1 MERAPSPYGEPY
13 LGRTSVLLNYVF
25 LFEVLFAL
33 AVSVQDEAAIAAALR
48 AGDRAAFKVFFER
61 HHADLLR
68 YLSFRNVPEE
78 QADDLVQQAFVA
90 IWERRESLREDG
102 SVRALLY
109 RIAYSRAL
117 NHFRD
122 TERFDRPE
130 AQGDEYAA
138 DGADPE
144 QSAEARLIRDRIGAA
159 VAGLPERRRAVFE
172 LCVLEGF
179 SYREAAETLEISV
192 KTVENQMAHALKAV
206 REALA
211 MHRGIG

>member
-1 MERAPSPYGEPY
+1 M
-13 LGRTSVLLNYVF
+13 F

-33 AVSVQDEAAIAAALR
+33 AATVQDEAALAVALR
-48 AGDRAAFKVFFER
+48 SGDRTAFKAFFER

-68 YLSFRNVPEE
+68 YLGFRNVPAE

-90 IWERRESLREDG
+90 IWERRETLREDG

-122 TERFDRPE
+122 TERFERPE

-144 QSAEARLIRDRIGAA
+144 RQAESRLIRDRIDAA
-159 VAGLPERRRAVFE
+159 VAGLPEKRRAVFE
-172 LCVLEGF
+172 LCVLQGF
-179 SYREAAETLEISV
+179 SYREVAETLEISV

-211 MHRGIG
+211 MHRDGG